1 MTQRSWTG
9 IIGIVS
15 VLAFPAGVLADSQ
28 PHEGGSSM
36 LQGQRHVKGTV
47 EQIKGDQLEINTGE
61 LSPRY
66 IPLKGAREKGFPE
79 IKIGDVIELTVN
91 DQNLL
96 VDYHVVDESGQP
108 IGHGTHQILKGQIA
122 QPLVIG
128 HDRALIRTQDGK
140 ETSFPIRTQA
150 RSKMASIPVGVEAVF
165 MVDET
170 NKIVDVNLA
179 NKEAVEQAGTMS
191 EQKSP
196 LKGAQQRV
204 LGTVAKPMQENRITI
219 RTREGQEQPFEV
231 RPSMRDKMAT
241 LTQGEA
247 VVLLVDGDN
256 QVADVA
262 VPPGQESSK

>member
-1 MTQRSWTG
+1 
-9 IIGIVS
+9 
-15 VLAFPAGVLADSQ
+15 
-28 PHEGGSSM
+28 
-36 LQGQRHVKGTV
+36 
-47 EQIKGDQLEINTGE
+47 
-61 LSPRY
+61 
-66 IPLKGAREKGFPE
+66 
-79 IKIGDVIELTVN
+79 
-91 DQNLL
+91 
-96 VDYHVVDESGQP
+96 
-108 IGHGTHQILKGQIA
+108 
-122 QPLVIG
+122 
-128 HDRALIRTQDGK
+128 LIRTEDGK
-140 ETSFPIRTQA
+140 ESSFPIRTQA

-204 LGTVAKPMQENRITI
+204 LGTVVKPMQENHITI

-262 VPPGQESSK
+262 VPPGQEISK